1 MHQVTSE
8 DVLKGNAKKASL
20 RVQLAKFTL
29 TGGGT
34 AVIDWGLT
42 MLLQT
47 LGLHR
52 QVAKAFGWSAGTLVA
67 YLVNSKWTFNAAVT
81 RSSALAVGVLYLSTF
96 GIQNLLYWVLDS
108 PLQALGMTG
117 MLKDTIAFVIAQAVA
132 TVTNFAIQRV
142 LIFRD

>member
-1 MHQVTSE
+1 MAEGKTGKS
-8 DVLKGNAKKASL
+8 SL
-20 RVQLAKFTL
+20 RVQLGKFAL

-42 MLLQT
+42 MLLQA

-52 QVAKAFGWSAGTLVA
+52 QAAKAVGWGAGTLVA

-81 RSSALAVGVLYLSTF
+81 RSSALAVGLLYLSTF
-96 GIQNLLYWVLDS
+96 GIQNLLYWVLDP

-117 MLKDTIAFVIAQAVA
+117 MIKDTIAFVIAQGVA

-142 LIFRD
+142 LIFRG